1 MTALETPT
9 GRLLGNWEPGSPEWH
24 EARRSRLGGS
34 DMAAVIGRSPWVSP
48 YRLWMLKAGRVRDSE
63 TTTAQSR
70 GHYLEDGIRRWWAD
84 QNPDYEVVTGGT
96 YTHKDRDY
104 QLANPDG
111 LLVKNGRPVGV
122 LEIKTDGQDDS
133 ETWGK
138 SGTAQI
144 PLYYRTQIQWYLDTL
159 GLPVAHV
166 AVLTARLE
174 FRHYVV
180 KHDETDAR
188 ILRFRAEQF
197 LDSLMFNSP
206 PDFDGAK
213 NTYETVRELHPNI
226 NGLDIE
232 LDYEQAAAYVCA
244 KNALKKAEE
253 RELRERSVLADLM
266 GEHKRATYA
275 GMTIAN
281 RQARGDGT
289 PYLVAGRNLPDMP
302 DLDEDELAQE
312 EEAA

>member
-63 TTTAQSR
+63 TTASQSR

>member
-63 TTTAQSR
+63 TTASQSR

-96 YTHKDRDY
+96 YTHKERDY